1 MTKLQN
7 PIKEAHEPLLKR
19 VVRSQIFIPVVA
31 LALLVIFN
39 LIMDPSFF
47 SITLK
52 QNNDGDPV
60 LSGNLI
66 TILNNASELVI
77 LAIGMTLVT
86 AASGGQD
93 ISVGATIAVAGSVML
108 RLLCGT
114 DARADTMETSLIL
127 AFVVGCLASMLC
139 GAFNGTLVAY
149 FKIQPMVATLIM
161 HTAGRS
167 IAAWVNGN
175 KLPVLNDPTFAVF
188 GGFIPGIPI
197 PTPVFIAIACMIII
211 ALVMKFTTLRL
222 YTQSVGINS
231 YSSRLNGLNPA
242 FVKFLTTTLFNFKVP
257 SDALPAYKAVVVII
271 LVVISAP
278 VFRDKVSKM
287 WKAVKGGK

>member
-1 MTKLQN
+1 MVSEGLFLG
-7 PIKEAHEPLLKR
+7 AFPLH
-19 VVRSQIFIPVVA
+19 QFP
-31 LALLVIFN
+31 
-39 LIMDPSFF
+39 
-47 SITLK
+47 
-52 QNNDGDPV
+52 
-60 LSGNLI
+60 GN
-66 TILNNASELVI
+66 ELG
-77 LAIGMTLVT
+77 L

-161 HTAGRS
+161 YTAGRS

-242 FVKFLTTTLFNFKVP
+242 FVKFLTYRGVDPMTIP
-257 SDALPAYKAVVVII
+257 AVVVHSHGPFAWGKDAHDAVHNA
-271 LVVISAP
+271 VVLEEVAFMDFHALQLNP
-278 VFRDKVSKM
+278 QAGRMQQELMDKHYLRKH
-287 WKAVKGGK
+287 GKNAYYGQG

>member
-1 MTKLQN
+1 MVSEGLFLG
-7 PIKEAHEPLLKR
+7 AFPLH
-19 VVRSQIFIPVVA
+19 QFP
-31 LALLVIFN
+31 
-39 LIMDPSFF
+39 
-47 SITLK
+47 
-52 QNNDGDPV
+52 
-60 LSGNLI
+60 GN
-66 TILNNASELVI
+66 ELG
-77 LAIGMTLVT
+77 L

-93 ISVGATIAVAGSVML
+93 ISVGATIAVVGSVML

-161 HTAGRS
+161 YTAGRS

>member
-1 MTKLQN
+1 MVSEGLFLG
-7 PIKEAHEPLLKR
+7 AFPLHQL
-19 VVRSQIFIPVVA
+19 P
-31 LALLVIFN
+31 
-39 LIMDPSFF
+39 
-47 SITLK
+47 
-52 QNNDGDPV
+52 
-60 LSGNLI
+60 GN
-66 TILNNASELVI
+66 ELG
-77 LAIGMTLVT
+77 L

-93 ISVGATIAVAGSVML
+93 ISVGATIAVAGFVML

-161 HTAGRS
+161 YTAGRS